1 VLSQDIVGDSSKS
14 TAEGD
19 LQRAITELHHM
30 IDEDVALRAEIAA
43 AEAVNLGIDIVETI
57 AQSTMTP
64 AELKAL
70 QPELLR

>member
-1 VLSQDIVGDSSKS
+1 
-14 TAEGD
+14 
-19 LQRAITELHHM
+19 M
-30 IDEDVALRAEIAA
+30 IDEDVALRADIAA